1 MDVVVENLPA
11 LLRATLVTLGFAAGS
26 MVPGFLIGLAT
37 ALARLSGIRPLQ
49 FVAGLYVSIIRGTPL
64 LVQIYIVY
72 YVLPDLIGLDLGAL
86 ASGLLALA
94 LNVGAYVSEALRGAF
109 LSVPS
114 GQREA
119 AQALGLSPTQVFRDV
134 TAPQALRIAV
144 PSLGNSFIG
153 LVKDTSLVSIITV
166 VELLQEANLAIART
180 FQPTPLYLTVA
191 LIYWVVSSVLA
202 YALRGV
208 EHRLSRGVTAA
219 R

>member
-208 EHRLSRGVTAA
+208 ENRLSRGVTAA

>member
-119 AQALGLSPTQVFRDV
+119 AQALGLSPSQVFRDV

-144 PSLGNSFIG
+144 PSLGNSFIS

-208 EHRLSRGVTAA
+208 ENRLSRGVTAA

>member
-1 MDVVVENLPA
+1 MDVVIANLPA
-11 LLRATLVTLGFAAGS
+11 LLRASLVTLGYAAGS
-26 MVPGFLIGLAT
+26 MVPGFLIGLLT
-37 ALARLSGIRPLQ
+37 ALARLSGVKLLGWI
-49 FVAGLYVSIIRGTPL
+49 AGLYVSIIRGTPL

-72 YVLPDLIGLDLGAL
+72 YVLPDLTGIDLGPL

-109 LSVPS
+109 LSVPA

-119 AQALGLSPTQVFRDV
+119 ALALGLSGAQTFREV
-134 TAPQALRIAV
+134 VAPQALRIAV
-144 PSLGNSFIG
+144 PSLGNSFIS

-180 FQPTPLYLTVA
+180 FRPTPLYLAVA
-191 LIYWVVSSVLA
+191 LIYWIISSVLA

-208 EHRLSRGVTAA
+208 ERRLSRGVTA
-219 R
+219 RR

>member
-144 PSLGNSFIG
+144 PSLGNSFIS

-208 EHRLSRGVTAA
+208 ENRLSRGVTAA